1 MNPTSMAFEKAK
13 YDALSQVSEP
23 KDRADIMKI
32 KIETETK
39 EATATGASS
48 GAYIPKLSLFS
59 DEAPKTQ
66 RGELPYL
73 KSGWSSLDRR
83 DEASVR
89 HVDLEGSPY
98 RESQNRLKERP

>member
-39 EATATGASS
+39 EATATGA
-48 GAYIPKLSLFS
+48 
-59 DEAPKTQ
+59 
-66 RGELPYL
+66 
-73 KSGWSSLDRR
+73 
-83 DEASVR
+83 
-89 HVDLEGSPY
+89 
-98 RESQNRLKERP
+98 